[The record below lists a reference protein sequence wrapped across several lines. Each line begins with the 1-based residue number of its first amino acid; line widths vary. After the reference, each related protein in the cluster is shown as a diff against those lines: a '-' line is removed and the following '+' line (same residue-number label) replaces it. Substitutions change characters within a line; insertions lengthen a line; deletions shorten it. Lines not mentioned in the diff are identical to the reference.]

1 MNYTL
6 PLDQFYHWEQTKPDS
21 IYLSQPIEGQSR
33 TWTWSETGREA
44 RQMAAYLRSLH
55 LPPGSN
61 IGLISKNCAHWII
74 ADLAIMMAGH
84 TSVPL
89 YPNLTPESIRKILVH
104 SECPLL
110 FVGKLDSWESMK
122 PGVPEHVRCVSFPFY
137 PHEEY
142 EQWYDLIQNQ
152 KPLLENIQR
161 KADELMTIIYT
172 SGTTGMPKGVMHSF
186 ATVAFAITE
195 GVRFIGLTEK
205 ERFFSYL
212 PLAHVGER
220 LVVEMGSLYAGGTV
234 YYAESIDSFS
244 KNMQEAQPTVFLG
257 VHRIWK
263 KFQEGILARLPQPRL
278 NLLLRIP
285 ILSGIVKKKIKQGL
299 GFTHARAILTAATPT
314 PPELI
319 RWYKRIGI
327 TLLEG
332 YSMTENFGYSH
343 ANPPERIK
351 IGTVGCPLPFSEVR
365 LGEHQEVQ
373 VRNAAAMLGY
383 YKEPELT
390 REMFTPDGFMRTG
403 DEGSIDAEGYLTI
416 TGRTKDI
423 FKTSKGKYVVPAPIE
438 LRLASENEI
447 EFCCVTGTSLPQPI
461 ALVTLS
467 EGGKVLPR
475 ETLLSLLGEKR
486 LAINATLDAHEQ
498 LEKIIVITD
507 AWTPDNDMLT
517 PTFKLKRNEIERAYK
532 DQMEDWYADPAPVR
546 FAT

>member
-1 MNYTL
+1 MKYTL
-6 PLDQFYHWEQTKPDS
+6 PLDQFYHWEQTKADS
-21 IYLSQPIEGQSR
+21 IYLSQPINGRVR
-33 TWTWSETGREA
+33 TWTWKEAGLEA
-44 RQMAAYLRSLH
+44 RKMAVFLRSLD
-55 LPPGSN
+55 LPAGSN
-61 IGLISKNCAHWII
+61 ISLISKNCAHWII
-74 ADLAIMMAGH
+74 ADIAIMMAGH

-104 SECPLL
+104 SESPLL
-110 FVGKLDSWESMK
+110 FVGKLDHWEDMR
-122 PGVPEHVRCVSFPFY
+122 PGVPEGVRCISFPFY
-137 PHEEY
+137 THEGY
-142 EQWYDLIQNQ
+142 DQWYDLIQDQ
-152 KPLLENIQR
+152 KPMVDNVQR
-161 KADELMTIIYT
+161 RGDELMTIIYT

-234 YYAESIDSFS
+234 YYAESLDTFS
-244 KNMQEAQPTVFLG
+244 KNMQEAKPTVFLG

-263 KFQEGILARLPQPRL
+263 KFQEGILTKVPQSRL
-278 NLLLRIP
+278 NILLRIP
-285 ILSGIVKKKIKQGL
+285 LLSALVKKKIKQGL

-319 RWYKRIGI
+319 EWYKRIGI

-343 ANPPERIK
+343 ANPSERIK
-351 IGTVGCPLPFSEVR
+351 IGTVGCALPYSEVR
-365 LGEHQEVQ
+365 LGEHNEVQ
-373 VRNAAAMLGY
+373 VRNAAVMLGY

-390 REMFTPDGFMRTG
+390 KEMFTPDGFMRTG
-403 DEGSIDAEGYLTI
+403 DEGMIDAEGYLTI

-438 LRLASENEI
+438 LRLSAENEL

-461 ALVTLS
+461 GLVTLS
-467 EGGKVLPR
+467 EGGKNVSPGVLL
-475 ETLLSLLGEKR
+475 TLLTEKR
-486 LAINATLDAHEQ
+486 IALNATLDAHEQ
-498 LEKIIVITD
+498 LEKIVIIQD

-517 PTFKLKRNEIERAYK
+517 PTFKLKRNEIERKYR
-532 DQMEDWYADPAPVR
+532 DRMEVWYADPAPVL
-546 FAT
+546 FAS